1 MNGLDTG
8 YNESEVVTALDKIV
22 TSYDNLYDVL
32 SIEVQKKF
40 VDELANMW
48 ACSYA
53 VEFFNNDFKPAFD
66 DILNNINMTF
76 ENIVESITSAAQ
88 AWAQTGG
95 GDFSHSGISLKTA
108 KVDVSAIKENINGVR
123 GINTNTQAIAARL
136 QSISGEAEGAL
147 NDTITAVQNSGFIGG
162 GMQENLISALTQ
174 IKTQLSEAITELN
187 NSIQEYV
194 NKTAS
199 EYEELA
205 SSTASAFSGE

>member
-1 MNGLDTG
+1 MNELNTG
-8 YNESEVVTALDKIV
+8 YNESEVTIALDKIIK
-22 TSYDNLYDVL
+22 SYENVYDVL

-48 ACSYA
+48 ACNYA

-76 ENIVESITSAAQ
+76 ENIIESITSAAN

-95 GDFSHSGISLKTA
+95 GSFSHSGITLKSV
-108 KVDVSAIKENINGVR
+108 KIDVSGVKENINGVR
-123 GINTNTQAIAARL
+123 GINTNTQAIATRL
-136 QSISGEAEGAL
+136 QSITSEAENNL
-147 NDTITAVQNSGFIGG
+147 TETINAVQNSGFIGG
-162 GMQENLISALTQ
+162 GMQENLINALTQ
-174 IKTQLSEAITELN
+174 IKTQLSSAITELN
-187 NSIQEYV
+187 NTVQEYV

-205 SSTASAFSGE
+205 SSTANAFSGE